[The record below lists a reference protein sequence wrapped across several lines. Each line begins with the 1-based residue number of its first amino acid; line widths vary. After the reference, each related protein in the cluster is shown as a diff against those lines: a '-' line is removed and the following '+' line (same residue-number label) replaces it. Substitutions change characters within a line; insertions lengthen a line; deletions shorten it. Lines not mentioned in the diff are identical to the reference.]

1 MSDLGI
7 VWQIARRELR
17 ERGRSKA
24 YLITSAV
31 TAILVVGLI
40 LVPRL
45 LDGGTDEYEVGSIG
59 SGNEAI
65 IEAAELLANANDEP
79 EAEPSIA
86 IATVGFS
93 DRGLAE
99 AALEERELDAILID
113 GSEVIVESV
122 GGFGES
128 KILSYLQRGAASV
141 ELEAIVAAEGDVA
154 ADVIEVMT
162 SDPLETGTLS
172 GQEAGDESRG
182 AIAYAGLLLLYGAV
196 LLYGTWILSG
206 VTEEKT
212 NRVVEVLLSSIKPWQ
227 LLAGKILGIGILG
240 IGQFA
245 GTILIAVTTIQLAGI
260 FELPSLNTFAVVNL
274 IVWFILGFLLFAVM
288 FGAAGSLVSRMEDAQ
303 NVAFPMSM
311 TAVAGFFVALA
322 TLSDPDGVAAVVGTF
337 VPLTAPFV
345 VPVRAALDAIP
356 WWQYAAALILT
367 VGTIIGLVFVA
378 GRIYAGGLLRY
389 GGRVKV
395 REAWRSAAE

>member
-1 MSDLGI
+1 VSALGI

-24 YLITSAV
+24 YLVTSAV
-31 TAILVVGLI
+31 TAILVVALV

-45 LDGGTDEYEVGSIG
+45 LDGGTDIFEVGSVG

-65 IEAAELLANANDEP
+65 VEAGELLGNANDEP
-79 EAEPSIA
+79 DAEPSISISSIDFA
-86 IATVGFS
+86 
-93 DRGLAE
+93 DRGSAE
-99 AALEERELDAILID
+99 AALEAAEIDAILVD
-113 GSEVIVESV
+113 GSEAVVESV

-128 KILSYLQRGAASV
+128 QILSYLQQGAASV
-141 ELEAIVAAEGDVA
+141 ELEAIVAEEGDVA
-154 ADVIEVMT
+154 ADVIEIMT
-162 SDPLETGTLS
+162 SDPLETTTLS
-172 GQEAGDESRG
+172 GQDAGDESRG

-196 LLYGTWILSG
+196 LFYGSWILSG

-245 GTILIAVTTIQLAGI
+245 GTILIAITTIQLAGI
-260 FELPSLNTFAVVNL
+260 FDLPSLNALAVVNL

-288 FGAAGSLVSRMEDAQ
+288 FGAAGSLVSRMEEAQ
-303 NVAFPMSM
+303 NVAFPMSL
-311 TAVAGFFVALA
+311 TAVAGFFVAIA
-322 TLSDPDGVAAVVGTF
+322 TLSDADGVAAVVGTF
-337 VPLTAPFV
+337 IPLTAPFV
-345 VPVRAALDAIP
+345 VPVRAALEAIP
-356 WWQYAAALILT
+356 GWQYAAALILT
-367 VGTIIGLVFVA
+367 ISTIIGLVFVA

-395 REAWRSAAE
+395 REAWRSAAD